1 MSGRSII
8 KYVLFDIVRNKWL
21 IAYTA
26 VLFAL
31 CSGIIYFS
39 RDETKA
45 VASILNIVLLIVPL
59 VSIVFGSMHFY
70 NSKEFI
76 QMLLTQPVKR
86 KSIFA
91 AEYAGIAIS
100 LSLGFIIGVIIPL
113 VFTGVSKAV
122 FLLMFAGV
130 FLSHIFSALAFL
142 FSISIDEKIKGVGIL
157 VFLWLFF
164 SVIFDG
170 IILLFYFMFSDY
182 PLEKF
187 TIFFTLL
194 NPVDISRIMIILNM
208 DLSALLGYTGA
219 TFLKFFGSTVGL
231 FVTVFSLCI
240 WVVVPVYL
248 AYLKFKKKNF

>member
-1 MSGRSII
+1 M
-8 KYVLFDIVRNKWL
+8 
-21 IAYTA
+21 
-26 VLFAL
+26 LFAL

-100 LSLGFIIGVIIPL
+100 LCLGFILGVIVPL
-113 VFTGVSKAV
+113 TFTGVSKVV

-130 FLSHIFSALAFL
+130 FLSLIFSALAFL

-170 IILLFYFMFSDY
+170 IILLVYFMFSDY

-208 DLSALLGYTGA
+208 DLSALLGFTGA
-219 TFLKFFGSTVGL
+219 TFLKFFGSAVGL
-231 FVTVFSLCI
+231 FITVFSLFI

>member
-1 MSGRSII
+1 MNGRSII
-8 KYVLFDIVRNKWL
+8 KYVLFDIIRNKWL
-21 IAYTA
+21 ISYTA

-45 VASILNIVLLIVPL
+45 VASVLNIVLIIVPL

-86 KSIFA
+86 KSIFT

-100 LSLGFIIGVIIPL
+100 LSIGFIIGVIIPL
-113 VFTGVSKAV
+113 VFTGVSKAL
-122 FLLMFAGV
+122 FLLFFAGV
-130 FLSHIFSALAFL
+130 FLSLIFSALAFL
-142 FSISIDEKIKGVGIL
+142 FSISIDEKIKGVGVL
-157 VFLWLFF
+157 LFLWLFF

-170 IILLFYFMFSDY
+170 IILFVYFMFSDY

-194 NPVDISRIMIILNM
+194 NPVDISRIMIIINM

-219 TFLKFFGSTVGL
+219 TFLKFFGSAAGMFL
-231 FVTVFSLCI
+231 TVFSLCI